1 MSGYRRWFV
10 PGGTYFFT
18 VVTYQRYPFFKS
30 ESARSILRDVWNDT
44 NKLLPF
50 KNLASVLLHDHFHC
64 LWTLPEGDLNFSSR
78 IKNIKDDFTSNWLAS
93 GGHEVL
99 PTKSQRERGNRGNRG
114 IWQRRF
120 WEHLIQDES
129 DLEKHFDYIHYNPV
143 KHNYVTSPADW
154 PHSTFHQYVHS
165 GHYNV
170 DWGNEL
176 PLHLRNVDLD

>member
-1 MSGYRRWFV
+1 MSAYRRWFV

-18 VVTYQRYPFFKS
+18 VVTYQRYPFFKD
-30 ESARSILRDVWNDT
+30 ETARDILRKAWCET
-44 NKLLPF
+44 NNIRPY

-64 LWTLPEGDLNFSSR
+64 MWTLPDGDLNFSAR
-78 IKNIKDDFTSNWLAS
+78 IKSIKDIFTTNWLAI

-99 PTKSQRERGNRGNRG
+99 PSKSQKERGNRG

-143 KHNYVTSPADW
+143 KHNYASRPADW
-154 PHSTFHQYVHS
+154 PHSTFHRYVQS
-165 GHYNV
+165 GHYDNN
-170 DWGNEL
+170 WGNTL
-176 PLHLRNVDLD
+176 PMHIKDLNYE